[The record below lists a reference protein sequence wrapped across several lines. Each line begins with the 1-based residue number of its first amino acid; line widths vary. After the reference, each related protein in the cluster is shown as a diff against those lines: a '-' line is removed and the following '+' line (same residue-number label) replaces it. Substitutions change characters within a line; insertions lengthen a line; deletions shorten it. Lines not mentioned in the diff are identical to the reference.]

1 MGRVVIWS
9 GDMGSGDMESGDMKS
24 GDMKSGDMG
33 RVVIWGEW

>member
-1 MGRVVIWS
+1 MGSGDMGRVVIW
-9 GDMGSGDMESGDMKS
+9 GVYIGS